1 MAADTSPSLRC
12 LQPVVV
18 HGGREGRTRWV
29 VGITVVMMVAELVVG
44 TLTRSLAL
52 TADGWHMGSH
62 AGALGLSALAY
73 WYARTR
79 AKADHFSFGTGKV
92 LALAGY
98 TNAVMLAGIAVW
110 MLIEA
115 GARMLHP
122 VAVDFG
128 EALPVAVLG
137 LVVNLAC
144 VALLGVGADH
154 HHADGDHGH
163 RDHGHDHGHGH
174 DHAHREHAHDVN
186 HRAAYMHIL
195 ADALTS
201 VLAIAAL
208 VAGRYFEVRSLDPWM
223 AVVGSVIIL
232 RWSYGLCK
240 DSTKQLLDVT
250 PSPEVAKTVRA
261 ALEGIGDTR
270 VIDLHLWQLG
280 GGSQGCIASI
290 VTSEPRPLDEYRELV
305 REVAK
310 IDHLTIEVDRCANR
324 ASPPA

>member
-1 MAADTSPSLRC
+1 MATMTAGDASSSSHHRHH
-12 LQPVVV
+12 VAV
-18 HGGREGRTRWV
+18 HGGRETRTRWV
-29 VGITVVMMVAELVVG
+29 VGITLAMMIAELVVG

-79 AKADHFSFGTGKV
+79 AKAEHFSFGTGKV

-115 GARMLHP
+115 AGRLLHP

-128 EALPVAVLG
+128 EALPVAVVG

-144 VALLGVGADH
+144 AALLGIGADH
-154 HHADGDHGH
+154 HHHHHHGD
-163 RDHGHDHGHGH
+163 DHHDH
-174 DHAHREHAHDVN
+174 DHAPDHGHDVN
-186 HRAAYMHIL
+186 HRAAYLHIV
-195 ADALTS
+195 ADAFTS
-201 VLAIAAL
+201 VLAIGAL
-208 VAGRYFEVRSLDPWM
+208 VAGRYFGVTALDPWM
-223 AVVGSVIIL
+223 AIVGSVVIL
-232 RWSYGLCK
+232 RWSFGLCK
-240 DSTKQLLDVT
+240 ESTRQLLDVT

-261 ALEGIGDTR
+261 ALEGIGDTQ
-270 VIDLHLWQLG
+270 VVDLHMWQLG
-280 GGSQGCIASI
+280 GGTCGCIASI
-290 VTSEPRPLDEYRELV
+290 VTSEPRPLDHYREAV

-310 IDHLTIEVDRCANR
+310 VDHLTIEVDRCAR
-324 ASPPA
+324 RSAPTA